1 MRIKSIDATRGSL
14 VGSIFAYSIPLFLT
28 TLLQQLFNAVDIAVL
43 GNMADSSAV
52 AAVGATGP
60 ITSLLVGIFVGFASA
75 TKIILARYIGADD
88 EQNIKRTMDVAVIL
102 PLAIGAIMAVVG
114 WFLSPYMLIWTG
126 CPESC
131 FSDAEIYLRLY
142 VCSAPAILF
151 YNFGSSVLTAS
162 GDTQRPLYYM
172 MACGVLNVVLNVILC
187 IFLPQKVM
195 AVAIATAASQLLGG
209 LLVFNRWIRMDGV
222 CRLILSKIRWSTV
235 GFVRVLHYGLPLMVS
250 SMLYPISNLQI
261 QSAINN
267 ISVSAIAGN
276 SAASTIETLGASG
289 INSAFA
295 TATTAF
301 MGQNIGAKKHD
312 RVKKSFFYCLIFSIS
327 ISVVVS
333 LSFYLAKDFFLS
345 FILTNDTEAYSF
357 AYLRMQCV
365 LLFYGIASA
374 NGCLTHAIQAFG
386 YPIYGTTVSIISVFG
401 FRVVWMQ
408 FIYPIFA
415 PSFFHLVFC
424 FTLSWSLLLAF
435 NIGGFIYFYRR
446 YIKGKYK
453 KI

>member
-1 MRIKSIDATRGSL
+1 MRIKRVDATRGSL
-14 VGSIFAYSIPLFLT
+14 AGLIFAYSIPLFLT

-43 GNMADSSAV
+43 GNMADSTAV

-75 TKIILARYIGADD
+75 TKIILARYIGAND

-102 PLAIGAIMAVVG
+102 PLVIGAIMAVVG

-172 MACGVLNVVLNVILC
+172 MACGVLNVVLNVVLC
-187 IFLPQKVM
+187 IVLPQKVM
-195 AVAIATAASQLLGG
+195 AVAIATAASQVLGG

-222 CRLILSKIRWSTV
+222 CRLSLSKIRWSTV

-276 SAASTIETLGASG
+276 SAASTIETLAASG

-295 TATTAF
+295 TTTTAF
-301 MGQNIGAKKHD
+301 MGQNIGAKKQD
-312 RVKKSFFYCLIFSIS
+312 RVKKSFFYCLLFSLS
-327 ISVVVS
+327 ITLIVSV
-333 LSFYLAKDFFLS
+333 SFYLAKDFFLS
-345 FILTNDTEAYSF
+345 FILTNDTEAYGF

-365 LLFYGIASA
+365 LLCYVIASA

-386 YPIYGTTVSIISVFG
+386 YPIYGTTVSIFSVFG
-401 FRVVWMQ
+401 FRVFWMQ
-408 FIYPIFA
+408 FIYPTLA

-424 FTLSWSLLLAF
+424 FTLSWSLLLVL

-446 YIKGKYK
+446 YLKGNYK
-453 KI
+453 RI